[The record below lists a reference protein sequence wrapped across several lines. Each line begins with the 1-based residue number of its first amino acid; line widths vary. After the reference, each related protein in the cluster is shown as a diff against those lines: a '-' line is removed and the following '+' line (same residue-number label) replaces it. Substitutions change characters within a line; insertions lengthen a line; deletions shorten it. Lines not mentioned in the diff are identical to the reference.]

1 VTGESAAWPDTGAD
15 VVMDSG
21 ASAGTCAA
29 AGADTGIFLT
39 VEDLSLL
46 FSSLKK
52 NEAHLNL
59 RERQVLNRI
68 ERLLYKNLSIEEIEN
83 RLRGS
88 VGYG

>member
-1 VTGESAAWPDTGAD
+1 VTGESGSWPDTD
-15 VVMDSG
+15 T
-21 ASAGTCAA
+21 GTGIGPNAA
-29 AGADTGIFLT
+29 TGIFLT
-39 VEDLSLL
+39 LEDLSLI

-59 RERQVLNRI
+59 EERQVLNRI

-88 VGYG
+88 VGYV

>member
-1 VTGESAAWPDTGAD
+1 VTVGPEESGSLPETG
-15 VVMDSG
+15 
-21 ASAGTCAA
+21 

-39 VEDLSLL
+39 LEDMAVI
-46 FSSLKK
+46 FSPLKK
-52 NEAHLNL
+52 NEAQLNL